1 VDDVIHRLLERDKA
15 DRSLLAGFGQA
26 VHEFAAIE
34 RFVGAIAFDD
44 AQVGALDLLVSG
56 EPVRAL

>member
-1 VDDVIHRLLERDKA
+1 MLERHEA
-15 DRSLLAGFGQA
+15 DRTLLASFGQA

-34 RFVGAIAFDD
+34 RFMGAVALDP
-44 AQVGALDLLVSG
+44 AETGALDLLVSG